1 MWAWYLTPGA
11 IGFPS
16 YGEESEDDDIKNEEQ
31 GDDQPNLI
39 TYRA

>member
-16 YGEESEDDDIKNEEQ
+16 YGEESEDDIKNEEQ